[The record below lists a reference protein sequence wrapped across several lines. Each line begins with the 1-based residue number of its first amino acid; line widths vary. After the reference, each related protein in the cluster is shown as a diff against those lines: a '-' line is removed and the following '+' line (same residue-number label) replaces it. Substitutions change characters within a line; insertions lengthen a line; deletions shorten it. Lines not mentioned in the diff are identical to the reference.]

1 MNNLLPDASV
11 YRKVTKGEGMM
22 EAAKFKK
29 ARGMILQLARGK
41 GLLHLLE
48 FANIGRSKHKI
59 RDEAKSMFR
68 SQCHNTLI
76 SSRNFYYQ
84 RLLEMAMAT
93 CWRW

>member
-41 GLLHLLE
+41 GY
-48 FANIGRSKHKI
+48 FT
-59 RDEAKSMFR
+59 
-68 SQCHNTLI
+68 C
-76 SSRNFYYQ
+76 SSLQILVGAY
-84 RLLEMAMAT
+84 T
-93 CWRW
+93 K